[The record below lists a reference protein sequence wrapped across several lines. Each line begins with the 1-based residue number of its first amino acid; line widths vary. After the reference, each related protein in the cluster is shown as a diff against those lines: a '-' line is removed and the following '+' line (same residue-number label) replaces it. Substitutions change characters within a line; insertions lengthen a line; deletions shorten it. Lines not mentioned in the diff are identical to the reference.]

1 MKLLGILG
9 GMSWTSTA
17 EYYRLLNEDVAA
29 RRGGLHSA
37 RLLLHSVDF
46 QEVAVL
52 QRMGE
57 WDAAGALL
65 ADAARG
71 LERAGAQ
78 GLIIATNTMHRVA
91 DTIQTAVDIPL
102 LHIADATGERIRAAG
117 LTRVGL
123 LATAFTMEQAF
134 YTGRLEENYGL
145 DVMVPEADERAET
158 HRIIFDELCKNDVRP
173 ESRATYRRIMAGLV
187 QRGAQAIILG
197 CTEITLLVGQD
208 DVPVPVFDT
217 TRIHVE
223 AAVQWMLEEESTPPA

>member
-17 EYYRLLNEDVAA
+17 EYYRLLNEEVAA
-29 RRGGLHSA
+29 QQGGLHSA

-46 QEVAVL
+46 EEVAIL
-52 QRMGE
+52 QRTGE

-71 LERAGAQ
+71 LERVGAQ

-145 DVMVPEADERAET
+145 GVMVPEADERAET

-173 ESRATYRRIMAGLV
+173 ASRATYRRIMAGLV

-197 CTEITLLVGQD
+197 CTEIMLLVGQD
-208 DVPVPVFDT
+208 DVTVPVFDT